1 MSRWPVFLMQ
11 HAELAASQSKDT
23 TQVGACLVAPD
34 GRTSL
39 LTSYN
44 GPPAGVEDRPER
56 RERPEKYLWASHA
69 EQNLV
74 AKAAKHGVRTEGCTV
89 YATHH
94 PCAACAQSLIQA
106 GIVCVIVG
114 PGETRMP
121 SEQFEVASVMFAE
134 AGVTKRWLRE
144 GSIQV

>member
-1 MSRWPVFLMQ
+1 MR
-11 HAELAASQSKDT
+11 HAELAASQSKDST
-23 TQVGACLVAPD
+23 KVGACLVAPD

-56 RERPEKYLWASHA
+56 RERPEKYLWGCHA

-74 AKAAKHGVRTEGCTV
+74 AKAARHGIRTEGCTAYV
-89 YATHH
+89 THH
-94 PCAACAQSLIQA
+94 PCAACAQSLVQA

-114 PGETRMP
+114 PGTTSMP
-121 SEQFEVASVMFAE
+121 EIQFEVATVMFAE
-134 AGVTKRWLRE
+134 AGVRKRWLRE
-144 GSIQV
+144 GRIEA